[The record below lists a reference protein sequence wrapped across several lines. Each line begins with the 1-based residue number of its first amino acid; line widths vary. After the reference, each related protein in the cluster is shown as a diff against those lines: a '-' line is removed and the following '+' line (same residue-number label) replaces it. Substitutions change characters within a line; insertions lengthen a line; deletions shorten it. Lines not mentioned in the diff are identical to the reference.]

1 MIKEVTNS
9 QKDWNDFWY
18 NAVVPIPT
26 SEEDI
31 MTEQTNAYAS
41 QVDHLVNTMN
51 QDSSDQFD
59 AEAYQVYKQSVK
71 SGQLNTNE
79 NLTEVIVKLGFQ
91 LDQQLAKIILQ
102 LDKVLDSM

>member
-1 MIKEVTNS
+1 MMIKEVTNS

-18 NAVVPIPT
+18 NA
-26 SEEDI
+26 EDI

-59 AEAYQVYKQSVK
+59 TEAYQVYKQRVK

-79 NLTEVIVKLGFQ
+79 NLTEVIIKLGFQ
-91 LDQQLAKIILQ
+91 LDQQLDKIIIQ
-102 LDKVLDSM
+102 LDKVLDAM